1 MKWPVQSPFMRKS
14 LKGDPMNT
22 VIFKTENSVFQLDLK
37 KVKERLE
44 ILATEYAVDEAETIL
59 RRISIPSDESKLIQ
73 VKQDYFGYVVLELIG
88 AGKGSVICEIC
99 GKMYE
104 AQNLKLL
111 TLGAG
116 DSPFSIN
123 TGKKRGIKSLFGK
136 RKNPSILGG
145 QGLSCPE
152 DHKLIEM
159 ETWRT

>member
-1 MKWPVQSPFMRKS
+1 
-14 LKGDPMNT
+14 MNT
-22 VIFKTENSVFQLDLK
+22 VSFKTENAVFQFDLK

-88 AGKGSVICEIC
+88 AGKGSVIFEIC

-104 AQNLKLL
+104 VQNLKPIAI
-111 TLGAG
+111 GAG
-116 DSPFSIN
+116 KNPFSIN
-123 TGKKRGIKSLFGK
+123 TGKKRGIKHLFGK
-136 RKNPSILGG
+136 RRNSSMFGG
-145 QGLSCPE
+145 QGYKCPAG
-152 DHKLIEM
+152 HTLISM

>member
-1 MKWPVQSPFMRKS
+1 
-14 LKGDPMNT
+14 MNT
-22 VIFKTENSVFQLDLK
+22 VSFKTENAVFQFDLK

-104 AQNLKLL
+104 AQNLKPIKI
-111 TLGAG
+111 GAG
-116 DSPFSIN
+116 DSPIDVKTRISGSVKCLFA
-123 TGKKRGIKSLFGK
+123 KKRRMSMFG
-136 RKNPSILGG
+136 GHG
-145 QGLSCPE
+145 YECPE
-152 DHKLIEM
+152 GHNLVSM

>member
-1 MKWPVQSPFMRKS
+1 
-14 LKGDPMNT
+14 MNT
-22 VIFKTENSVFQLDLK
+22 VSFKTENAVFQFDLK

-99 GKMYE
+99 GKIYE
-104 AQNLKLL
+104 AQNLKPIKI
-111 TLGAG
+111 GAG
-116 DSPFSIN
+116 ESPFSIN
-123 TGKKRGIKSLFGK
+123 TGKKGGIKSLFGK
-136 RKNPSILGG
+136 RKNPSIFGG

-152 DHKLIEM
+152 GHTLISM

>member
-1 MKWPVQSPFMRKS
+1 
-14 LKGDPMNT
+14 MNT
-22 VIFKTENSVFQLDLK
+22 VSFKTENAVFQFDLK
-37 KVKERLE
+37 KVKECLE
-44 ILATEYAVDEAETIL
+44 ILAAKYAIEEADTIL

-111 TLGAG
+111 TIGAG
-116 DSPFSIN
+116 DNPFSIK
-123 TGKKRGIKSLFGK
+123 TRKKWGIKSLFGK
-136 RKNPSILGG
+136 RKNPSIFGG
-145 QGLSCPE
+145 HGFLCPGG
-152 DHKLIEM
+152 HKLIVM